1 MKRFFYL
8 LALLLLSV
16 SDSWAADEITAF
28 RLSSENGLPDNNIRY
43 IWQDSVGRMCFLSS
57 YAAYQY
63 DGYSYRPLPAA
74 QYEKLKQQSRK
85 GVARKDGSM
94 EDNRGN
100 SVSIRADGWLDYW
113 HAKTGRHITL
123 QVFDARML
131 RLTDN
136 LKCRVVTDRR
146 GLVWVSVNGNGLFVY
161 DPRTR
166 GLRHITK
173 SDPQQLIDANNI
185 VYMMEDRDGHVWVSQ
200 EHNGVVCLKVTARN
214 HQVLMIDRDRSNEKN
229 NEVRMLRRLSDGTLL
244 IANNAGALLSSTD
257 ELATA
262 PVLRQRDGNYLSAA
276 RDRQG
281 RLWLGSRLKGVNI
294 EGRWY
299 GNGRIDCL
307 LEDGQGRMWLCGLN
321 GTLRMAKLDEQG
333 RYTERRF
340 TAVARPRTM
349 LLDHQGSIW
358 LGTDSGLYRFRPDE
372 LVRDSTY
379 IYKVSDVPVRCL
391 YEDSRRQL
399 WIGTTGRGL
408 MWLDGERPHFLTQQD
423 GLPNNVVQAMAE
435 DSHHRL
441 LIGTEDGCVLYHPE
455 SGKMRSLY
463 FHDSRIRNFIHENAA
478 VRLADGRIALGTL
491 DGIVIIRQ
499 DVQQEPVRQRPVAIT
514 DMLVNGTSVYDM
526 SHPAEC
532 VELAHQEN
540 TVTIHFS
547 AFDYGGRPNDLFT
560 YRLDGYDHEWSTA
573 SRQNV
578 ATYKNLSPG
587 RYVFRVRYKNEQGE
601 WSRERQLSMVISPP
615 WWNTWWAWLVYILSV
630 LLLGYVIYRQLRSTF
645 LLRQRIKTEQQL
657 TAFKLR
663 FFTNVSHEFRTPLTL
678 MQGALERIRDQK
690 ELPGALRQPV
700 SNMEHSVERMV
711 RLVNQLLEFRRMQ
724 EGKLSLSLQETEVV
738 GFLRDRYMHFRD
750 VAESRHISYSFIPSE
765 KSCMVYID
773 RGFLDKVMYNLLSNA
788 FKYTPSGR
796 SITMA
801 LKMSNV
807 MRICVT
813 DTGVG
818 VPKEQRASLFER
830 YAAGQLSADSMGIG
844 LNLTYELVKAHHGTI
859 TYEENPEGGSI
870 FTVTLPT
877 DKAVYQ
883 EQDFL
888 QPSPITLHESP
899 STLHEYREVVPN
911 PMNNVCVLVVEDD
924 AEVAEM
930 VSRELGRYFR
940 VLTAND
946 GAEAWE
952 LLQADNSP
960 IDLVIS
966 DVLMSRMNG
975 FELTRR
981 IRAHQQL
988 RHLPIV
994 LLTALTDETKQEQG
1008 LTSGADV
1015 YIVKPFSIKLL
1026 LAQCCSLIDQRERL
1040 KHSYATIPYSST
1052 AAPAEV
1058 IRDERDKRFI
1068 AQLDVYVASQMHRSE
1083 LSVDNMAA
1091 HFGCGRSTFYQRVRK
1106 LTGYTPNDYLKRA
1119 RMERAAEL
1127 LRTDNITVSEV
1138 CYQVGI
1144 SSPQYFATSFR
1155 KIYGMSP
1162 TAYQQ
1167 GRSV

>member
-1 MKRFFYL
+1 M
-8 LALLLLSV
+8 
-16 SDSWAADEITAF
+16 
-28 RLSSENGLPDNNIRY
+28 
-43 IWQDSVGRMCFLSS
+43 
-57 YAAYQY
+57 
-63 DGYSYRPLPAA
+63 
-74 QYEKLKQQSRK
+74 
-85 GVARKDGSM
+85 
-94 EDNRGN
+94 
-100 SVSIRADGWLDYW
+100 
-113 HAKTGRHITL
+113 
-123 QVFDARML
+123 
-131 RLTDN
+131 
-136 LKCRVVTDRR
+136 
-146 GLVWVSVNGNGLFVY
+146 
-161 DPRTR
+161 
-166 GLRHITK
+166 
-173 SDPQQLIDANNI
+173 
-185 VYMMEDRDGHVWVSQ
+185 
-200 EHNGVVCLKVTARN
+200 
-214 HQVLMIDRDRSNEKN
+214 
-229 NEVRMLRRLSDGTLL
+229 
-244 IANNAGALLSSTD
+244 
-257 ELATA
+257 
-262 PVLRQRDGNYLSAA
+262 
-276 RDRQG
+276 
-281 RLWLGSRLKGVNI
+281 
-294 EGRWY
+294 
-299 GNGRIDCL
+299 
-307 LEDGQGRMWLCGLN
+307 
-321 GTLRMAKLDEQG
+321 
-333 RYTERRF
+333 
-340 TAVARPRTM
+340 
-349 LLDHQGSIW
+349 
-358 LGTDSGLYRFRPDE
+358 
-372 LVRDSTY
+372 
-379 IYKVSDVPVRCL
+379 
-391 YEDSRRQL
+391 
-399 WIGTTGRGL
+399 
-408 MWLDGERPHFLTQQD
+408 
-423 GLPNNVVQAMAE
+423 
-435 DSHHRL
+435 
-441 LIGTEDGCVLYHPE
+441 
-455 SGKMRSLY
+455 
-463 FHDSRIRNFIHENAA
+463 
-478 VRLADGRIALGTL
+478 
-491 DGIVIIRQ
+491 
-499 DVQQEPVRQRPVAIT
+499 
-514 DMLVNGTSVYDM
+514 
-526 SHPAEC
+526 
-532 VELAHQEN
+532 
-540 TVTIHFS
+540 
-547 AFDYGGRPNDLFT
+547 
-560 YRLDGYDHEWSTA
+560 
-573 SRQNV
+573 
-578 ATYKNLSPG
+578 
-587 RYVFRVRYKNEQGE
+587 
-601 WSRERQLSMVISPP
+601 
-615 WWNTWWAWLVYILSV
+615 
-630 LLLGYVIYRQLRSTF
+630 
-645 LLRQRIKTEQQL
+645 
-657 TAFKLR
+657 
-663 FFTNVSHEFRTPLTL
+663 
-678 MQGALERIRDQK
+678 ERIRDQK

-924 AEVAEM
+924 VEVAEM

-988 RHLPIV
+988 RHLHIV

-1058 IRDERDKRFI
+1058 IRDERDKSFI

-1091 HFGCGRSTFYQRVRK
+1091 HFGCGRSTFYQRVCK